1 MAGLTLLALG
11 FGMATNTLDPVLLS
25 YKAALL
31 APDHRNTALGLTT
44 AAGLL
49 VATFTQPVVGA
60 LSDRTRSRWGRR
72 IPYFIVGT
80 LLTIASLFA
89 VALAPSLALL
99 ALAFMAYEFGSNT
112 ALAPWQALLPDQ
124 VAPSR
129 RGAASG
135 LKTMFEILA
144 FVAGRR
150 TAGYLIADEQ
160 ILASVAIAA
169 LVFGLSMLFTALAAR
184 ERRPSDPVGQTT
196 SQPTSAPGAKASW
209 PPGFGWWF
217 LNRGLFW
224 GGLIALSS
232 FVLFYLEDVV
242 GMSFAEAS
250 RFFGDLSLVLGLSLL
265 AIALPAGRL
274 SDRIGRRPLIIAAC
288 LVAILGNAVLLTA
301 RTRPTL
307 ILGGAFLGL
316 AAGTYLASN
325 WALATDLVPRSQAAR
340 YLGIANIATAGGSF
354 LARFAG
360 GALIDPINRI
370 TDSSSAGYFTLYG
383 LTLVGFVL
391 ATVAVL
397 RMPRAAF
404 IAAQP
409 LP

>member
-1 MAGLTLLALG
+1 
-11 FGMATNTLDPVLLS
+11 MATNTLDPALLS

-49 VATFTQPVVGA
+49 VATFTQPLIGA

-72 IPYFIVGT
+72 VPFFILGT
-80 LLTIASLFA
+80 LLSIGSLFA

-99 ALAFMAYEFGSNT
+99 ALAFMGYEFASNT

-150 TAGYLIADEQ
+150 TAGYLIADGQ
-160 ILASVAIAA
+160 ILASVAVAA
-169 LVFGLSMLFTALAAR
+169 LVFGLSMFLTALAAR
-184 ERRPSDPVGQTT
+184 EVRGSNPAKKIGSQLPRP
-196 SQPTSAPGAKASW
+196 PGAVAGKTPW

-242 GMSFAEAS
+242 GMSFAQAS

-265 AIALPAGRL
+265 AVALPAGRL
-274 SDRIGRRPLIIAAC
+274 SDRIGRRPLIVASCMI
-288 LVAILGNAVLLTA
+288 AILGNAVLLTA
-301 RTRPTL
+301 RSRPTL
-307 ILGGAFLGL
+307 ILGGGLLGL

-360 GALIDPINRI
+360 GALIDPINR
-370 TDSSSAGYFTLYG
+370 SFESNSAGYFALYG
-383 LTLVGFVL
+383 LTLIGFLL
-391 ATVAVL
+391 ATLAVL
-397 RMPRAAF
+397 RMPRGAF
-404 IAAQP
+404 FTAQP
-409 LP
+409 IE

>member
-1 MAGLTLLALG
+1 
-11 FGMATNTLDPVLLS
+11 MATNTLDPALLS

-49 VATFTQPVVGA
+49 VATFTQPLIGA

-72 IPYFIVGT
+72 VPFFLLGT
-80 LLTIASLFA
+80 VLSIASLFA

-99 ALAFMAYEFGSNT
+99 ALAFMGYEFASNT

-150 TAGYLIADEQ
+150 TAGYLIADDQ
-160 ILASVAIAA
+160 ILASVAVAA
-169 LVFGLSMLFTALAAR
+169 LVFGLSMFLTALAAR
-184 ERRPSDPVGQTT
+184 EGRGSNPAEEIGSQLPRAPS
-196 SQPTSAPGAKASW
+196 AAASKTPW

-265 AIALPAGRL
+265 AVALPAGRL
-274 SDRIGRRPLIIAAC
+274 SDRIGRRPLIVASC
-288 LVAILGNAVLLTA
+288 LIAILGNAVLLTA
-301 RTRPTL
+301 RSRPTL
-307 ILGGAFLGL
+307 ILGGGLLGL

-325 WALATDLVPRSQAAR
+325 WALATDLVPRFQAAR

-360 GALIDPINRI
+360 GALIEPINR
-370 TDSSSAGYFTLYG
+370 TFESSSAGYFTLYG
-383 LTLVGFVL
+383 LTLIGFLL
-391 ATVAVL
+391 ATLAVL
-397 RMPRAAF
+397 RMPKAAF
-404 IAAQP
+404 FTAQP
-409 LP
+409 IE